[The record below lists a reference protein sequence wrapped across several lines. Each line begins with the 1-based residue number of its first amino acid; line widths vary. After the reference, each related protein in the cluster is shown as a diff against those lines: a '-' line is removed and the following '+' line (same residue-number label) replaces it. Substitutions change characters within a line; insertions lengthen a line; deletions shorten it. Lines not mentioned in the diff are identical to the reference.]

1 MLGFLRRNLKVAS
14 TKIKLSYKAMVHPL
28 IKYANTVW
36 EPHCSKHI
44 SSIEDVQGRAAR
56 FVLNGHRSSSSVEDM
71 LHQLKMKLPS
81 LRTPMLNRPAHHVL
95 QLKYPLDKHKCGAQT
110 WNQRKGREAATA
122 CYTNV
127 PCCYYWLQKQHILSP
142 HSQRLERAPSRSSSL
157 SPLTPS
163 FQRSHHTHSN
173 DPPPTPLS
181 PITHT
186 FKKKRSTS
194 KQSPKDD
201 SNGKHFDQSSL
212 AEEEEECHDQS
223 VCLCDENMTV
233 SISYI
238 LWTNDSLKLK

>member
-1 MLGFLRRNLKVAS
+1 MLGFLSRNLKVAS

-56 FVLNGHRSSSSVEDM
+56 FVLNGHRIRSSSSVEDM

-142 HSQRLERAPSRSSSL
+142 HTACSTNVYSAALTTETTHSSPAHSVQYQRL
-157 SPLTPS
+157 
-163 FQRSHHTHSN
+163 
-173 DPPPTPLS
+173 
-181 PITHT
+181 
-186 FKKKRSTS
+186 
-194 KQSPKDD
+194 
-201 SNGKHFDQSSL
+201 
-212 AEEEEECHDQS
+212 
-223 VCLCDENMTV
+223 
-233 SISYI
+233 
-238 LWTNDSLKLK
+238 